1 MKVEAEQ
8 EKAETVIRTSNSLP
22 IGWKRITIAEVA
34 DINPPL
40 PAKDSIPDALEVQ
53 FLPMKLVEEM
63 SGRIDLSETKAYH
76 SLQKKSY
83 SAFINGDVIFAK
95 VTPCMENGKS
105 AVAVNLKNGIA
116 FGSSEFHVLRPKD
129 GLLNQYLYRFISQQA
144 FRNEAER
151 SMTGAVGLRR
161 VPKQFIENYKIPLPP
176 LHMQKRIVAEIEKQF
191 SRLDEAVTNLK
202 RVKANLKRY
211 RASVLKAAVEGR
223 LVETEAEIARRE
235 GREYETGKQ
244 LLERILETR
253 RREWKGKGPYKE
265 PVAPD
270 DSELPELPEGW
281 AWGTVE
287 QMAWASGYGTS
298 VKCSYES
305 NGLPVLRIPNIDRG
319 EIDLTDLKYAPAD
332 FEIDPKEAL
341 QPGDMLIIRTNGS
354 KSLIGRAALVMKSLR
369 TQTAFASY
377 LIRFRFLG
385 NTTLWQWLA
394 AYWHSADS
402 QSWIQS
408 RAVTSAGQNNIS
420 MSVLATAPIPLP
432 PLAEQQRIVA
442 EVDRRLSLVRETEAQ
457 VEANLKRAERLR
469 QSVLQ
474 KAFSGELV
482 RDEVG

>member
-1 MKVEAEQ
+1 MMKVEAKQ
-8 EKAETVIRTSNSLP
+8 ENAETVIRTSNSLP
-22 IGWKRITIAEVA
+22 IGWKRMTIAEVA
-34 DINPPL
+34 NINPPL

-63 SGRIDLSETKAYH
+63 SGRIDLSETKAYY

-161 VPKQFIENYKIPLPP
+161 VPKQFIENFEIPLPP
-176 LHMQKRIVAEIEKQF
+176 LHMQKRIVAEIEKQV

-235 GREYETGKQ
+235 GREYESGAQ

-253 RREWKGKGPYKE
+253 RRDWKGKGQYKE
-265 PVAPD
+265 PAAPD
-270 DSELPELPEGW
+270 VSELPEMPEGW

-287 QMAWASGYGTS
+287 QITENHDGRRIPVRAKERETTQGPYPYYGASGIIDYVNGFLFEGNFLLVAEDGANLLSRNTPIAFRATGKFWVNNHAHIIQTLESIPLAFVEVFLNSRDLAPFVTGTAQP
-298 VKCSYES
+298 K
-305 NGLPVLRIPNIDRG
+305 
-319 EIDLTDLKYAPAD
+319 LT
-332 FEIDPKEAL
+332 
-341 QPGDMLIIRTNGS
+341 Q
-354 KSLIGRAALVMKSLR
+354 AALNK
-369 TQTAFASY
+369 
-377 LIRFRFLG
+377 I
-385 NTTLWQWLA
+385 
-394 AYWHSADS
+394 
-402 QSWIQS
+402 
-408 RAVTSAGQNNIS
+408 
-420 MSVLATAPIPLP
+420 PIPLP

-442 EVDRRLSLVRETEAQ
+442 EVDRRLSLVRETAAQ

-482 RDEVG
+482 RDEAAF